1 MKNYKLIEQ
10 KYIEDIHSNVSLYE
24 HEKTKARVVTLENDM
39 DNLAF
44 GIGFKTPP
52 KDSTGVAH
60 ILEHSVLG
68 TNEKY
73 TTKEPFFDLIK
84 TSVATFLNAMTFN
97 DKTIYPFSSK
107 NKKDFYNLLDVYMTS
122 VLFPGIYESKNIFLR
137 EGWHYELLNK
147 EDDITINGIV
157 YNEMK
162 GAYSSEDE
170 QIYDGI
176 RLKLFEDSTYGIDS
190 GGNPK
195 NIPDL
200 SYEEF
205 LGFHRKYYHPSNS
218 YIYISGNMDMEEA
231 LETIDRDFLSK
242 FEYLDVDSEI
252 ILPPARTKREEFHFE
267 YAAAKEEKNKDY
279 LAIGYNLGKYDNKID
294 AFMASFMSELLIDS
308 EAAPVKEAL
317 LEKGLGEDVYSI
329 TQEGL
334 VLDFN
339 IFSKYTSKDRKD
351 EFVETIESTLIDLV
365 KNGIDKDL
373 LRATLNKVEFGIR
386 EGGGANAQ
394 IYRFIWAMSNW
405 HYGKTPF
412 EGLDFSNAIN
422 FIREKIDTD
431 YFERYIEEKFL
442 QNADSVVMVATP
454 SATKNE
460 KEAKE
465 LKERLSAYKASLSDE
480 EIDKLIEKTKA
491 FNEFLSKEDSDEDKA
506 TLPTLE
512 LTDIKP
518 EIEHTKYLVEEYK
531 NSEIMKISQPT
542 NGITFLNFMFD
553 SSFVKEEDLF
563 YYSLLDAFLT
573 KLRTE
578 NYSYQELDNII
589 NMNTGGINSKS
600 IVLTHNKT
608 GEMLPKF
615 KVTMRVLSDKV
626 EKSFEILE
634 EVLFKTKFDNKKRI
648 KDILLELK
656 SDMDG
661 RVIQMGHIAA
671 ANVVKSYYAKDSYYQ
686 EVIGGFIFY
695 NRLCDFIENFDKEVD
710 TLIEKLEEYSSKMF
724 NRHGLV
730 VSVTQEEN
738 YMDNISEVK
747 KFIDKL
753 TDEEVA
759 ISPFEFKENPRNV
772 AYTSSA
778 NVNYVAKGYSYKN
791 IGKEY
796 NGNIA
801 VIKNLVGSDYLYTEI
816 RAKGGAY
823 GQGLLV
829 NQDGDMVATSYRD
842 PHIINTLKVYD
853 NIADYIRNLKLT
865 DKELK
870 DAIIGSINTF
880 DPNLSPQDKGELAMS
895 RYITGLTEEEV
906 EKNKEECLKTTLEDL
921 KSYAEVLEKVMEK
934 EYICVIG
941 NEEKIMEHKELFG
954 EIMPLQR

>member
-205 LGFHRKYYHPSNS
+205 LDFHRKYYHPSNS
-218 YIYISGNMDMEEA
+218 YIYISGNLDMEEA

-279 LAIGYNLGKYDNKID
+279 LAIGYNLGRYDNKID

-317 LEKGLGEDVYSI
+317 LAKGLGEDVYSI

-339 IFSKYTSKDRKD
+339 IFSKYTSRDRKD
-351 EFVETIESTLIDLV
+351 EFVETIESTLRDLV
-365 KNGIDKDL
+365 ENGIDKDL

-480 EIDKLIEKTKA
+480 EIDKLIEETKA

-531 NSEIMKISQPT
+531 NSEIMKITQPT

-634 EVLFKTKFDNKKRI
+634 EVLFRTKFDNKKRI

-671 ANVVKSYYAKDSYYQ
+671 ANIVKSYYAKDSYYQ

-710 TLIEKLEEYSSKMF
+710 TLIEKLEEYSSNMF
-724 NRHGLV
+724 NRRGLV

-738 YMDNISEVK
+738 YMDNISEIK

-753 TDEEVA
+753 TDEEVVT
-759 ISPFEFKENPRNV
+759 SPFEFKENKRNV

-842 PHIINTLKVYD
+842 PHIINTLEVYD
-853 NIADYIRNLKLT
+853 KIPEYLKNLKLT

-870 DAIIGSINTF
+870 DSIIGSINTF

-906 EKNKEECLKTTLEDL
+906 EKNKEECLKTTLEEL
-921 KSYAEVLEKVMEK
+921 KEYAEVIEKVMEK

>member
-1 MKNYKLIEQ
+1 
-10 KYIEDIHSNVSLYE
+10 
-24 HEKTKARVVTLENDM
+24 
-39 DNLAF
+39 
-44 GIGFKTPP
+44 
-52 KDSTGVAH
+52 
-60 ILEHSVLG
+60 
-68 TNEKY
+68 
-73 TTKEPFFDLIK
+73 
-84 TSVATFLNAMTFN
+84 
-97 DKTIYPFSSK
+97 
-107 NKKDFYNLLDVYMTS
+107 
-122 VLFPGIYESKNIFLR
+122 
-137 EGWHYELLNK
+137 
-147 EDDITINGIV
+147 
-157 YNEMK
+157 
-162 GAYSSEDE
+162 
-170 QIYDGI
+170 
-176 RLKLFEDSTYGIDS
+176 
-190 GGNPK
+190 
-195 NIPDL
+195 
-200 SYEEF
+200 
-205 LGFHRKYYHPSNS
+205 
-218 YIYISGNMDMEEA
+218 
-231 LETIDRDFLSK
+231 
-242 FEYLDVDSEI
+242 
-252 ILPPARTKREEFHFE
+252 
-267 YAAAKEEKNKDY
+267 
-279 LAIGYNLGKYDNKID
+279 
-294 AFMASFMSELLIDS
+294 
-308 EAAPVKEAL
+308 
-317 LEKGLGEDVYSI
+317 
-329 TQEGL
+329 
-334 VLDFN
+334 
-339 IFSKYTSKDRKD
+339 
-351 EFVETIESTLIDLV
+351 
-365 KNGIDKDL
+365 
-373 LRATLNKVEFGIR
+373 
-386 EGGGANAQ
+386 
-394 IYRFIWAMSNW
+394 
-405 HYGKTPF
+405 
-412 EGLDFSNAIN
+412 
-422 FIREKIDTD
+422 
-431 YFERYIEEKFL
+431 
-442 QNADSVVMVATP
+442 
-454 SATKNE
+454 
-460 KEAKE
+460 
-465 LKERLSAYKASLSDE
+465 
-480 EIDKLIEKTKA
+480 
-491 FNEFLSKEDSDEDKA
+491 
-506 TLPTLE
+506 
-512 LTDIKP
+512 
-518 EIEHTKYLVEEYK
+518 
-531 NSEIMKISQPT
+531 MKISQPT

-573 KLRTE
+573 KLRIE

-753 TDEEVA
+753 IDEEVV
-759 ISPFEFKENPRNV
+759 ISPFEFKENKRNV

-801 VIKNLVGSDYLYTEI
+801 MIKNLVGSDYLYTEI

-921 KSYAEVLEKVMEK
+921 KNYAEVVEKVMEK

-941 NEEKIMEHKELFG
+941 NEEKIMKHKELFG

>member
-170 QIYDGI
+170 QIYDGV
-176 RLKLFEDSTYGIDS
+176 RLKLFENSTYGIDS

-205 LGFHRKYYHPSNS
+205 LDFHRKYYHPSNS
-218 YIYISGNMDMEEA
+218 YIYISGNLDMEEA

-339 IFSKYTSKDRKD
+339 IFSKYTSRDRKD
-351 EFVETIESTLIDLV
+351 EFVETIENTLIDLV

-442 QNADSVVMVATP
+442 NNSDSVVMVATP

-465 LKERLSAYKASLSDE
+465 LKDRLSAYKASLSDE
-480 EIDKLIEKTKA
+480 EIDKLIEETNA

-531 NSEIMKISQPT
+531 NSEIMKITQPT

-634 EVLFKTKFDNKKRI
+634 EVLFRTKFDNKKRI

-753 TDEEVA
+753 IDEEVV
-759 ISPFEFKENPRNV
+759 ISPFEFKENKRNV

-906 EKNKEECLKTTLEDL
+906 EKNKEECLKTTLEEL
-921 KSYAEVLEKVMEK
+921 KEYAEVIEKVMEK

-941 NEEKIMEHKELFG
+941 NEEKIMKHKELFG

>member
-205 LGFHRKYYHPSNS
+205 LDFHRKYYHPSNS

-242 FEYLDVDSEI
+242 FDYLDVDSEI

-279 LAIGYNLGKYDNKID
+279 LAIGYNLGRYDNKID

-308 EAAPVKEAL
+308 EAAPVKESL
-317 LEKGLGEDVYSI
+317 LAKGLGEDVYSI

-339 IFSKYTSKDRKD
+339 IFSKYTSRDRKD
-351 EFVETIESTLIDLV
+351 EFVETIEETLKNLV

-442 QNADSVVMVATP
+442 NNADSVVMVATP

-465 LKERLSAYKASLSDE
+465 LKERLSAYKKSLSDE
-480 EIDKLIEKTKA
+480 EIDKLIEETKA

-531 NSEIMKISQPT
+531 NSEIMKITQPT

-634 EVLFKTKFDNKKRI
+634 EVLFRTKFDNKKRI

-656 SDMDG
+656 SDMDS

-724 NRHGLV
+724 NRRGLV

-753 TDEEVA
+753 IDEEVV
-759 ISPFEFKENPRNV
+759 ISPFEFKENKRNV

-906 EKNKEECLKTTLEDL
+906 EKNKEECLKTTLEEL
-921 KSYAEVLEKVMEK
+921 KEYAEVIEKVMEK

>member
-147 EDDITINGIV
+147 EDDLTINGIV

-205 LGFHRKYYHPSNS
+205 LDFHRKYYHPSNS
-218 YIYISGNMDMEEA
+218 YIYISGNLDMEEA

-317 LEKGLGEDVYSI
+317 LAKGLGEDVYSI

-339 IFSKYTSKDRKD
+339 IFSKYTSSDRKD
-351 EFVETIESTLIDLV
+351 EFVETIESTLRDLV
-365 KNGIDKDL
+365 ENGIDKDL

-422 FIREKIDTD
+422 FIREKIDTN

-480 EIDKLIEKTKA
+480 EIDKLIEETKA

-615 KVTMRVLSDKV
+615 KVTMRILSDKV

-634 EVLFKTKFDNKKRI
+634 EVLFRTKFDNKKRI

-753 TDEEVA
+753 IDEEVV
-759 ISPFEFKENPRNV
+759 ISPFEFKENKRNV

-906 EKNKEECLKTTLEDL
+906 EKNKEECLKTTLEEL
-921 KSYAEVLEKVMEK
+921 KEYAEVLEKVMEK

>member
-10 KYIEDIHSNVSLYE
+10 KYIEDIHSEVSLYE

-84 TSVATFLNAMTFN
+84 TSVATFLNAMTFC

-122 VLFPGIYESKNIFLR
+122 VLFPGIYKSKNIFLR

-176 RLKLFEDSTYGIDS
+176 RLKLLENSTYGIDS

-200 SYEEF
+200 TYEEF
-205 LGFHRKYYHPSNS
+205 LDFHRKYYHPSNS
-218 YIYISGNMDMEEA
+218 YIYISGNLDMEEA

-242 FEYLDVDSEI
+242 FDYLDVDSEI
-252 ILPPARTKREEFHFE
+252 ILPPARTKREEFNYE

-279 LAIGYNLGKYDNKID
+279 LAIGYNLGRYDDKID
-294 AFMASFMSELLIDS
+294 SFMANFMSELLIDS

-317 LEKGLGEDVYSI
+317 VAKGLGEDVYAI

-339 IFSKYTSKDRKD
+339 IFSKYTSRDRKD
-351 EFVETIESTLIDLV
+351 EFVETIEETLRDLV

-412 EGLDFSNAIN
+412 EGLDFSKTIN
-422 FIREKIDTD
+422 FIRDKIDTD

-442 QNADSVVMVATP
+442 NNENSVVMVATP

-465 LKERLSAYKASLSDE
+465 LKDKLSAYKASLSDE
-480 EIDKLIEKTKA
+480 EIEKLIEDTKA

-518 EIEHTKYLVEEYK
+518 EIEHTEFSVVEYK
-531 NSEIMKISQPT
+531 NSEILKIDQPT

-573 KLRTE
+573 KLNTE

-600 IVLTHNKT
+600 IVLTHSKT
-608 GEMLPKF
+608 KEMMPKF

-634 EVLFKTKFDNKKRI
+634 EVLFRTKFENKKRM

-656 SDMDG
+656 SDMDS
-661 RVIQMGHIAA
+661 RVIQMGHIVA

-695 NRLCDFIENFDKEVD
+695 NRLCDFIENFDAEVD
-710 TLIEKLEEYSSKMF
+710 TLIEKLKEFASKMF
-724 NRHGLV
+724 NRRGMV
-730 VSVTQEEN
+730 VSVTQEGN
-738 YMDNISEVK
+738 HMDNISEVK
-747 KFIDKL
+747 KFIDHL
-753 TDEEVA
+753 IDEEVVP
-759 ISPFEFKENPRNV
+759 SPFEFKENPRNV

-778 NVNYVAKGYSYKN
+778 NVNYVAKGYSYNK

-801 VIKNLVGSDYLYTEI
+801 VVKNLVGSDFLYTEI

-842 PHIINTLKVYD
+842 PHITNTLKVYD
-853 NIADYIRNLKLT
+853 QIPEYLKNLKLT

-895 RYITGLTEEEV
+895 RYVTDLTEEEV
-906 EKNKEECLKTTLEDL
+906 AKNKEECLKTTLEDL
-921 KSYAEVLEKVMEK
+921 KNYAEVVEKVMEK

>member
-170 QIYDGI
+170 QIYDGV
-176 RLKLFEDSTYGIDS
+176 RLKLFENSTYGIDS

-205 LGFHRKYYHPSNS
+205 LDFHRKYYHPSNS
-218 YIYISGNMDMEEA
+218 YIYISGNLDMEEA
-231 LETIDRDFLSK
+231 LETIDIDFLSK
-242 FEYLDVDSEI
+242 FDYLDVDSEI

-317 LEKGLGEDVYSI
+317 LAKGLGEDVYSI

-339 IFSKYTSKDRKD
+339 IFSKYTSRDRKD
-351 EFVETIESTLIDLV
+351 EFVETIENTLIDLV

-442 QNADSVVMVATP
+442 NNSDSVVMVATP

-465 LKERLSAYKASLSDE
+465 LKDRLSAYKASLSDE
-480 EIDKLIEKTKA
+480 EIDKLIEETNA

-518 EIEHTKYLVEEYK
+518 EIEHTKYSVEEYK
-531 NSEIMKISQPT
+531 NSEIMKITQPT

-608 GEMLPKF
+608 EEMLPKF

-626 EKSFEILE
+626 KKSFEILE
-634 EVLFKTKFDNKKRI
+634 EVLFRTKFDNKKRI

-724 NRHGLV
+724 NRRGLV

-753 TDEEVA
+753 TDEEVVA
-759 ISPFEFKENPRNV
+759 SPFEFKENKRNV

-853 NIADYIRNLKLT
+853 NIGDYIRNLKLT

-906 EKNKEECLKTTLEDL
+906 ENNKEECLKTTLEEL
-921 KSYAEVLEKVMEK
+921 KEYAEVIEKVMEK

>member
-205 LGFHRKYYHPSNS
+205 LDFHRKYYHPSNS
-218 YIYISGNMDMEEA
+218 YIYISGNMDMEEV

-242 FEYLDVDSEI
+242 FDYLDVDSEI

-317 LEKGLGEDVYSI
+317 LAKGLGEDVYSI

-339 IFSKYTSKDRKD
+339 IFSKYTSRDRKD
-351 EFVETIESTLIDLV
+351 EFVETIEDTLRDLV

-405 HYGKTPF
+405 HYDKTPF

-422 FIREKIDTD
+422 FIRDKIDTD

-442 QNADSVVMVATP
+442 NNVDSVVMVATP

-480 EIDKLIEKTKA
+480 EIDKLIEETKA

-634 EVLFKTKFDNKKRI
+634 EVLFRTKFDNKKRI

-724 NRHGLV
+724 NRRGMV

-753 TDEEVA
+753 IDEEVA
-759 ISPFEFKENPRNV
+759 ISPFKFKENPRNV

-829 NQDGDMVATSYRD
+829 NQDGDMVAISYRD

-921 KSYAEVLEKVMEK
+921 KNYAEVIEKVMEK

>member
-205 LGFHRKYYHPSNS
+205 LDFHRKYYHPSNS
-218 YIYISGNMDMEEA
+218 YIYISGNLDMEEA

-242 FEYLDVDSEI
+242 FDYLDVDSEI

-279 LAIGYNLGKYDNKID
+279 LAIGYNLGRYDNKID

-339 IFSKYTSKDRKD
+339 IFSKYTSRDRKD
-351 EFVETIESTLIDLV
+351 EFVETIEDTLRDLV
-365 KNGIDKDL
+365 ENGIDKDL

-442 QNADSVVMVATP
+442 NNADSVVMVATP

-465 LKERLSAYKASLSDE
+465 LKERLSAYKKSLSDE
-480 EIDKLIEKTKA
+480 EIDKLIEETKA

-506 TLPTLE
+506 TLPSLE

-518 EIEHTKYLVEEYK
+518 EIEHTKYSVEEYK

-634 EVLFKTKFDNKKRI
+634 EVLFRTKFDNKKRI

-656 SDMDG
+656 SDMDS

-710 TLIEKLEEYSSKMF
+710 TLIEKLEEYSSNMF
-724 NRHGLV
+724 NRRGLV
-730 VSVTQEEN
+730 VSVTQKEN
-738 YMDNISEVK
+738 YMDNISEIK

-753 TDEEVA
+753 TDEEVVT
-759 ISPFEFKENPRNV
+759 SPFEFKENKRNV

-906 EKNKEECLKTTLEDL
+906 EKNKEECLKTTLEEL
-921 KSYAEVLEKVMEK
+921 KEYAEVLEKVMEK